1 MAQCQTDASVCRVC
15 RYSGSDIRL
24 KGCGCRVH
32 AVSCLSENAFRP
44 PWFRC
49 CFSFLACRRPL
60 PSLSVLL
67 SVYLCIF
74 RCSTRRLRLEGEK
87 FFSIFGIF
95 TIRTMA
101 HSTRTGIPNIR
112 DVDFRCP
119 ILQIIYAKEILTHK
133 NASSSPVCRGSR
145 LD

>member
-67 SVYLCIF
+67 SVYLCKF

-101 HSTRTGIPNIR
+101 HSTRTGIQVSNPSDNLR
-112 DVDFRCP
+112 ERN
-119 ILQIIYAKEILTHK
+119 THPQK
-133 NASSSPVCRGSR
+133 CLLFARLSWLASG
-145 LD
+145 LKIEMN